1 MRRVF
6 LRRVTVQ
13 RPADAEIHALIHDDK
28 SSRCLKQ
35 GRLDFRAVFHLDGN
49 VPADNQV
56 TSLTGVGGSGPVAF
70 STTHW
75 SVVLE
80 AQGDSSAAH
89 AAPEK
94 LCRLSLRHVHR

>member
-1 MRRVF
+1 MHRVF

-13 RPADAEIHALIHDDK
+13 RRADAENHALIHDDK
-28 SSRCLKQ
+28 SSCYLKQ

-49 VPADNQV
+49 VPADDQV

-70 STTHW
+70 ATTHW

-80 AQGDSSAAH
+80 AQSESPAAQE
-89 AAPEK
+89 ALEG
-94 LCRLSLRHVHR
+94 L